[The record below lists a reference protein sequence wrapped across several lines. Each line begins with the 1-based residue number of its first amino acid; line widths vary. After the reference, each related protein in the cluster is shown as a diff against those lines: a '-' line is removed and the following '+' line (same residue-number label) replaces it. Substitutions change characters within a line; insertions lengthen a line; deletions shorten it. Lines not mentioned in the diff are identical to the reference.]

1 MDRQVITVTQLNTF
15 VKDYID
21 ALPPLR
27 QVSVKGEVSN
37 LTKHKTGHYYFTLK
51 DEGSVIKTVMF
62 RSDAEKLDFEMENG
76 QKVIITGRISVF
88 VRDGSYQLYAV
99 SAEQEGIGSLYIAFE
114 KLKAKLAGEGLFDAA
129 HKKPIPKV
137 PFRLGIVTAPTG
149 AAIQD
154 MKNIAA
160 RRFPLCEIIL
170 YPSLVQGKDAA
181 PEIISGIEYFDR
193 KKCVDVIIIG
203 RGGGSI
209 EDLWAFNDEKLAR
222 VVYNCETPI
231 ISAVGHEID
240 FTITDFVADLRA
252 PTPSAA
258 VELAL
263 PDKNELKRKFGNIN
277 THNAASLAKRLQSE
291 RKLISL
297 LASSRCL
304 TDPVA
309 TLDDRRMS
317 LLRDE
322 ELLNA
327 VAERIIAKKKE
338 AFDGLSRLLDSYNPL
353 GVLKRGY
360 SVAYDESGAVI
371 KSKSQLPEGRR
382 FILKVSDGDIT
393 ARAERKVNCN
403 GG

>member
-51 DEGSVIKTVMF
+51 DESSVIKTVMF
-62 RSDAEKLDFEMENG
+62 RSEAEKLDFEMENG
-76 QKVIITGRISVF
+76 QKVIVTGRISVF

-114 KLKAKLAGEGLFDAA
+114 KLKAKLAAEGLFDAA

-181 PEIISGIEYFDR
+181 PEIIRGIEYFDR

-209 EDLWAFNDEKLAR
+209 EDLWAFNDERLAR
-222 VVYNCETPI
+222 VVYGCETPI

-304 TDPVA
+304 TNPVA

-327 VAERIIAKKKE
+327 AAERIIVKKRE
-338 AFDGLSRLLDSYNPL
+338 ALDGLSRLLGSYNPL

-371 KSKSQLPEGRR
+371 KNKSQLSDGQR

-393 ARAERKVNCN
+393 AKAEREVNSN
-403 GG
+403 G

>member
-1 MDRQVITVTQLNTF
+1 MDKQVLTVTQINTF

-27 QVSVKGEVSN
+27 QVCVKGEVSN

-99 SAEQEGIGSLYIAFE
+99 SVEQEGIGSLYIAFE
-114 KLKAKLAGEGLFDAA
+114 KLKAKLAAEGLFDPA
-129 HKKPIPKV
+129 HKKPLPKV
-137 PFRLGIVTAPTG
+137 PFKLGIVTAPTG

-181 PEIISGIEYFDR
+181 PEIIKGIEYFDR

-209 EDLWAFNDEKLAR
+209 EDLWAFNDERLAHA
-222 VVYNCETPI
+222 VYDCETPI

-258 VELAL
+258 AELAL

-291 RKLISL
+291 RRLIGL

-304 TDPVA
+304 TNPIS

-327 VAERIIAKKKE
+327 AAERVMAKSKE
-338 AFDGLSRLLDSYNPL
+338 TLDGLSRLLTSYNPL

-360 SVAYDESGAVI
+360 SVAYDESGEVI
-371 KSKSQLPEGRR
+371 KSKAQLSEGQR
-382 FILKVSDGDIT
+382 FVLKVSDGDIA
-393 ARAERKVNCN
+393 ARAENER
-403 GG
+403 

>member
-1 MDRQVITVTQLNTF
+1 MDKQVLTVTQINTF

-99 SAEQEGIGSLYIAFE
+99 SAEQDGIGSLYIAFE
-114 KLKAKLAGEGLFDAA
+114 KLKAKLAAEGLFDPA
-129 HKKPIPKV
+129 HKKPLPKV
-137 PFRLGIVTAPTG
+137 PFKLGIVTAPTG

-181 PEIISGIEYFDR
+181 PEIIKGIEYFDR

-209 EDLWAFNDEKLAR
+209 EDLWAFNDERLAHA
-222 VVYNCETPI
+222 VYDCETPI

-258 VELAL
+258 AELAL
-263 PDKNELKRKFGNIN
+263 PDKNELKRKFDNIN

-291 RKLISL
+291 RRLIGL

-304 TDPVA
+304 TDPAA

-327 VAERIIAKKKE
+327 AAERIIAKSKE
-338 AFDGLSRLLDSYNPL
+338 TLDGLSRLLTSYDPL

-371 KSKSQLPEGRR
+371 KSKAQLSEGQR
-382 FILKVSDGDIT
+382 FILKVSDGDIA
-393 ARAERKVNCN
+393 ARAEE
-403 GG
+403 

>member
-1 MDRQVITVTQLNTF
+1 MDKQVLSVTQLNTF

-62 RSDAEKLDFEMENG
+62 RNDAEKIDFDMQNG
-76 QKVIITGRISVF
+76 QKIVVTGRISVF

-99 SAEQEGIGSLYIAFE
+99 TAEQEGVGNLYEAFE
-114 KLKAKLAGEGLFDAA
+114 KLKAKLADEGLFDEY
-129 HKKPIPKV
+129 HKKPIPKT
-137 PFRLGIVTAPTG
+137 PFKVGIVTAPTG

-154 MKNIAA
+154 MKNIAS
-160 RRFPLCEIIL
+160 RRFPLCELIL

-181 PEIISGIEYFDR
+181 PEIIKGIEFFDN
-193 KKCVDVIIIG
+193 KCKVDVIVIG

-222 VVYNCETPI
+222 AVYNCKTPI

-258 VELAL
+258 MELAL

-277 THNAASLAKRLQSE
+277 THNAASLAKRLEGE
-291 RKLISL
+291 RKLIGL
-297 LASSRCL
+297 LASSRVL
-304 TDPVA
+304 SSHTA
-309 TLDDRRMS
+309 FFDDRRMN

-322 ELLNA
+322 EQLLSSFD
-327 VAERIIAKKKE
+327 RLFSAKKEVCEGFK
-338 AFDGLSRLLDSYNPL
+338 RLLASYNPL
-353 GVLKRGY
+353 GILKRGY
-360 SVAYDESGAVI
+360 AVAYGKDGRVVKSTSDLKDGDEF
-371 KSKSQLPEGRR
+371 E
-382 FILKVSDGDIT
+382 LKLSDGAIT
-393 ARAERKVNCN
+393 AKKI
-403 GG
+403 